1 MIKKYE
7 KCLLKIIK
15 SFKLIFFLTIF
26 TLYSLEV
33 LVTVFLNKEVN
44 FINTSYEEIKTK
56 KIKSIKNFDKRS
68 DQQAFLEESIK
79 NNLVASFRYSRW
91 HLDRSDYKGEINRL
105 INNQIENN
113 KLIPFRGPVNKKSLS
128 SNESGIRTIIYNDK
142 YGFKNFNSVYEKNID
157 IMLIGDSFAEG
168 VPFDNFNDINARL
181 NKLPNINSLNYGISG
196 TGPIMALA
204 VVKEYAKHF
213 KPKNVFYLF
222 YEGNDL
228 DDLMIEKKDPHLSK
242 YLKKFNQNLYNSN
255 NEIES
260 FLNKYENLIPEIMSI
275 KMNKKEE
282 LKTSI
287 NKTNDHQIKE
297 VIKNF
302 LELDSLKNIF
312 FYSSVYSKYKTDYR
326 LFNDVILNMKNE
338 VENWGGNYHFV
349 YLPSWLRY
357 NNKISIANSQHKHKI
372 LNIVEKLGITHIDID
387 QIFVEKQLNN
397 LEVFNLGLYGHYT
410 KQGYLTV
417 ANEIIKSLSN
427 NQY

>member
-1 MIKKYE
+1 MIKKY
-7 KCLLKIIK
+7 KKSLLGIIK
-15 SFKLIFFLTIF
+15 GFKLIFFLTIF
-26 TLYSLEV
+26 TLYSLEI

-44 FINTSYEEIKTK
+44 FTNTSYEELKAK
-56 KIKSIKNFDKRS
+56 KIESIKNFDKRS

-91 HLDRSDYKGEINRL
+91 HLDQSDYKGEINKL
-105 INNQIENN
+105 INNQIKNH
-113 KLIPFRGPVNKKSLS
+113 KIIPFRGPINKKSLS
-128 SNESGIRTIIYNDK
+128 SNESGVRKIIYNDK
-142 YGFKNFNSVYEKNID
+142 YGFKNFNSVYQKNID

-168 VPFDNFNDINARL
+168 VPFDNFNDINARI

-204 VVKEYAKHF
+204 IVKEYAKHL

-242 YLKKFNQNLYNSN
+242 YLKEFHQNLYNSN

-260 FLNKYENLIPEIMSI
+260 FLHKYENLIPEIIQI
-275 KMNKKEE
+275 KMSMKEEIKIPTNKK
-282 LKTSI
+282 
-287 NKTNDHQIKE
+287 NNDQIKE
-297 VIKNF
+297 IVKNF

-326 LFNDVILNMKNE
+326 LFNDVILNMKKE

-357 NNKISIANSQHKHKI
+357 NNKISIAGSLHKHKI
-372 LNIVEKLGITHIDID
+372 LNIVEELGIPHIDID
-387 QIFVEKQLNN
+387 QTFIEKELNN
-397 LEVFNLGLYGHYT
+397 LESFNLGLYGHYT
-410 KQGYLTV
+410 KRGYLAV
-417 ANEIIKSLSN
+417 ADEIIKSFSD